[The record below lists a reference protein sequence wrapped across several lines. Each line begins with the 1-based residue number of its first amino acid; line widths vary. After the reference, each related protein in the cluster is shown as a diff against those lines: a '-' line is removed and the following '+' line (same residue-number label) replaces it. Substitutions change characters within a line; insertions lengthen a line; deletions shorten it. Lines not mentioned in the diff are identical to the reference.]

1 MKPSTISSKTSSKT
15 ALKTGKEIRLNRFLA
30 DAGLGSRR
38 KVEELITTG
47 LISVDGEICR
57 DLATMVDPAKTKVL
71 YQGKELSKE
80 KDFHYLLLNKPRGY
94 VVSRADEYSRKTIY
108 ELLPE
113 FAAQL
118 SYAGRLDKESEGLIL
133 LTNDGELIQKLT
145 HPTQKIEKVY
155 RVVIDK
161 KLLRSQLE
169 HSGRAVEIAA
179 EKLSFR
185 HLCKEN
191 SSRIHT
197 QSGNN

>member
-1 MKPSTISSKTSSKT
+1 MWSPELMNT
-15 ALKTGKEIRLNRFLA
+15 AGRRF
-30 DAGLGSRR
+30 
-38 KVEELITTG
+38 
-47 LISVDGEICR
+47 
-57 DLATMVDPAKTKVL
+57 
-71 YQGKELSKE
+71 
-80 KDFHYLLLNKPRGY
+80 
-94 VVSRADEYSRKTIY
+94 Y

-169 HSGRAVEIAA
+169 QLRKGVEI
-179 EKLSFR
+179 EGGKTLP
-185 HLCKEN
+185 
-191 SSRIHT
+191 
-197 QSGNN
+197 SGIFVKKTSEQGSTIKV